1 MWYTCGMFGGGF
13 KKHDSF
19 LHGNPI
25 LALLLLTSK
34 DMFVP
39 SFVLHFPFSGC
50 SDDSDVQPSH
60 FRGVLRTFVYLLY
73 QWLTWI
79 LSGIV
84 DVVSSFQVLHAS
96 QSKPVE
102 AEDNKDLVKQEDQS
116 TDFKQISNCT
126 ESFHRMV
133 HLVVEGI
140 HTVLHQTRYRD
151 NEDGDIRINWWQCRH
166 LAHELLKMKFWL
178 LHELQNLQTVS
189 GATLACQHLL
199 RVVRKVNVLVQ
210 ESHSIEFNWLRAAVL
225 QAGNEEA
232 FVGILQDLKWC
243 AHILNVTILSGKS
256 SSEQIQ
262 SVGNMENLNWFEK
275 DNVLGK
281 RAILDKKELIVNLR
295 GYTHCNSSFQKHED
309 AMRAYLLERCSK
321 QASVQ
326 AVEEDLPVLLW
337 DAQGDNALPLL
348 EYLGKGSYG
357 VVHKSTWLGL
367 ECAKKTFE
375 AIGNTEFRKEA
386 AILGSLKHP
395 NITQLM
401 CCTMDTNTCS
411 LVMELM
417 STDLRKWMDKR
428 MDPNNVLPFSLPVA
442 VDIMLQVARG
452 LKYMHEMHLAHR
464 DIKPSN
470 ILVTPTPV
478 LELANKGYVDVK
490 LADFGQAKAKL
501 MSSSTLQTPNI
512 GTTQYR
518 APELFQVPDNC
529 YTQDEEERIMKK
541 IDPLKADVYSYA
553 VTCAELLTGKCPYGE
568 FPRTHLLSRI
578 LEGVRPSLPQGCPN
592 HLTNLINRCWDTIP
606 CNRPSISQVCNE
618 LMDFKTSSLIIEE
631 KIGNNLAPQEI

>member
-1 MWYTCGMFGGGF
+1 
-13 KKHDSF
+13 
-19 LHGNPI
+19 
-25 LALLLLTSK
+25 
-34 DMFVP
+34 
-39 SFVLHFPFSGC
+39 
-50 SDDSDVQPSH
+50 
-60 FRGVLRTFVYLLY
+60 
-73 QWLTWI
+73 
-79 LSGIV
+79 
-84 DVVSSFQVLHAS
+84 
-96 QSKPVE
+96 
-102 AEDNKDLVKQEDQS
+102 
-116 TDFKQISNCT
+116 
-126 ESFHRMV
+126 
-133 HLVVEGI
+133 
-140 HTVLHQTRYRD
+140 
-151 NEDGDIRINWWQCRH
+151 
-166 LAHELLKMKFWL
+166 
-178 LHELQNLQTVS
+178 
-189 GATLACQHLL
+189 
-199 RVVRKVNVLVQ
+199 VRKVNVLVQ

-232 FVGILQDLKWC
+232 FLGILQDLKWC

-275 DNVLGK
+275 DHVLGK

-295 GYTHCNSSFQKHED
+295 GYAHCNSSFQKHED

-326 AVEEDLPVLLW
+326 AVEEGLPVLLW

-375 AIGNTEFRKEA
+375 AVGNAEFKKEA

-428 MDPNNVLPFSLPVA
+428 MDPNNVVPFSLPVA

-478 LELANKGYVDVK
+478 LELADKGYVDVK

-501 MSSSTLQTPNI
+501 MSSSTMQTPNI

-529 YTQDEEERIMKK
+529 YTQ
-541 IDPLKADVYSYA
+541 VYHKYLMC
-553 VTCAELLTGKCPYGE
+553 VLGNGHWENPVE
-568 FPRTHLLSRI
+568 
-578 LEGVRPSLPQGCPN
+578 Q
-592 HLTNLINRCWDTIP
+592 
-606 CNRPSISQVCNE
+606 QVAAN
-618 LMDFKTSSLIIEE
+618 
-631 KIGNNLAPQEI
+631 

>member
-1 MWYTCGMFGGGF
+1 L
-13 KKHDSF
+13 KD
-19 LHGNPI
+19 
-25 LALLLLTSK
+25 LT
-34 DMFVP
+34 V
-39 SFVLHFPFSGC
+39 G
-50 SDDSDVQPSH
+50 
-60 FRGVLRTFVYLLY
+60 
-73 QWLTWI
+73 
-79 LSGIV
+79 
-84 DVVSSFQVLHAS
+84 VSSLV
-96 QSKPVE
+96 VE
-102 AEDNKDLVKQEDQS
+102 AEYNKDLDKQEDQS
-116 TDFKQISNCT
+116 TDFKQITNCT
-126 ESFHRMV
+126 ESFHWMV

-140 HTVLHQTRYRD
+140 DTVLHQTRYHD
-151 NEDGDIRINWWQCRH
+151 TKDGALVINWWQCCH

-178 LHELQNLQTVS
+178 LHELQNLQIIS
-189 GATLACQHLL
+189 GATLACQYLL
-199 RVVRKVNVLVQ
+199 RVVRKANVLVQ
-210 ESHSIEFNWLRAAVL
+210 ESHNIEINYWLRAAVL

-232 FVGILQDLKWC
+232 FIGILQDLKWC

-262 SVGNMENLNWFEK
+262 SVQNMENLNWFEK
-275 DNVLGK
+275 DHVLGK
-281 RAILDKKELIVNLR
+281 RAFLDKKELIVNLR

-321 QASVQ
+321 QASGQ

-337 DAQGDNALPLL
+337 DAQGDNALSLL

-428 MDPNNVLPFSLPVA
+428 IDPNNVVPFSLPVA

-478 LELANKGYVDVK
+478 QELADKGYVDVK

-501 MSSSTLQTPNI
+501 MSSSTMQTPNI

-518 APELFQVPDNC
+518 APELFRLPDNC
-529 YTQDEEERIMKK
+529 YTQ
-541 IDPLKADVYSYA
+541 VYHKYLMC
-553 VTCAELLTGKCPYGE
+553 VLGNGHWENPIE
-568 FPRTHLLSRI
+568 
-578 LEGVRPSLPQGCPN
+578 Q
-592 HLTNLINRCWDTIP
+592 
-606 CNRPSISQVCNE
+606 QVAA
-618 LMDFKTSSLIIEE
+618 S
-631 KIGNNLAPQEI
+631 